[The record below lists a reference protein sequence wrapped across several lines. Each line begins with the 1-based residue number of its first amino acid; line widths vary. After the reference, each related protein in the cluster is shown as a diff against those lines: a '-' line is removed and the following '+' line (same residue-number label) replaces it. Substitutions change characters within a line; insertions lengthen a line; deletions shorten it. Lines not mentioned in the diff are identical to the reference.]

1 MFLLVSVRHVGAHP
15 GEHQHGVSMQ
25 ISISLGKTFLRIS
38 RIQNIPL
45 TWFLARVFVYV
56 PPFISQILNFI
67 CWTVLIFIL
76 IYFERCDTE
85 NQKFRLKSSDSYN
98 QLSKK
103 ICETNILEW
112 AGLRRS
118 IPLSLRSYDGYPSIN
133 SPTFVV
139 GESNFDV
146 TKGKSKDYFNLLIR
160 EKAKPPNIQG
170 HQTTIFGKYLFGKR
184 FEI

>member
-15 GEHQHGVSMQ
+15 GEHQHGVSIQ
-25 ISISLGKTFLRIS
+25 ISISLVKTFLRIS
-38 RIQNIPL
+38 RIRKIPL
-45 TWFLARVFVYV
+45 TWVLARVFVYV
-56 PPFISQILNFI
+56 PPFISQILDFI

-76 IYFERCDTE
+76 IYFFFFE

-118 IPLSLRSYDGYPSIN
+118 IPWSLRNYEGYPSIN
-133 SPTFVV
+133 SPTFLV

-170 HQTTIFGKYLFGKR
+170 HPTTIFGKYLFGKR